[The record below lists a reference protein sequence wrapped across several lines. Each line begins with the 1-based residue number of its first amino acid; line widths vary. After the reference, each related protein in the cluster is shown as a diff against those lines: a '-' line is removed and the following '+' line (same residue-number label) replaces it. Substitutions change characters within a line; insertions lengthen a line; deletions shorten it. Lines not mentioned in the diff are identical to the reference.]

1 MCNALGIITYNGL
14 NVYVQGL
21 QEYRPIA
28 GFNFLGRYRL
38 VDFPISN
45 PGFHQGKSSPYDR
58 AYWRWSSIQ
67 YQFKTW

>member
-38 VDFPISN
+38 SRFSDF
-45 PGFHQGKSSPYDR
+45 KYDKFR
-58 AYWRWSSIQ
+58 D
-67 YQFKTW
+67 